1 MSQNENTNPVEQATE
16 EPLETAAEQP
26 TVTDQATEEA
36 EGTDTVET
44 PQTANKEAAKYRRQL
59 RDVEA
64 ERDNLHAQ
72 IDKMQRAQ
80 VEDALEGK
88 LDKPSSFWLA
98 DHKPA
103 DFYTE
108 DGELDSDKLNTAA
121 DTAIETIGLA
131 RARRF
136 QGSAGQGVRQSTP
149 QRKSKAEAW
158 QEVLKG

>member
-1 MSQNENTNPVEQATE
+1 MNDKETTMADTIDEAPQNTPETVTE
-16 EPLETAAEQP
+16 GP
-26 TVTDQATEEA
+26 TVSDQM
-36 EGTDTVET
+36 EGVQEGASLTKAR
-44 PQTANKEAAKYRRQL
+44 QEAAKYRTQL

-64 ERDNLHAQ
+64 ERDTLHAQ

-149 QRKSKAEAW
+149 VRTTKAEAW
-158 QEVLKG
+158 QKILQG

>member
-1 MSQNENTNPVEQATE
+1 MS
-16 EPLETAAEQP
+16 
-26 TVTDQATEEA
+26 EEA
-36 EGTDTVET
+36 TPEVQSEEFEVQAPDVEDQTPDTAPEVEDNAEPT
-44 PQTANKEAAKYRRQL
+44 QNNRDIQRLKKEAAKYRTQL

-72 IDKMQRAQ
+72 VEAMQRTQ
-80 VEDALEGK
+80 IESVLKDK

-103 DFYTE
+103 EFYTE

-136 QGSAGQGVRQSTP
+136 KGSAGQGVRQTTSPAPTTWAGI
-149 QRKSKAEAW
+149 R
-158 QEVLKG
+158 